1 MEIEIAQYVAS
12 IVNTECIHTR
22 SLANG
27 EMIVWPHRLSS
38 RWIYLWSH
46 TFSIVT
52 GIPTPNLEEEKVM
65 SFADT
70 VNEPA
75 AAPSQR
81 TRVRR
86 VAQRAHYDAA
96 TLHAILDEA
105 YVCHVAFSDEHGVH
119 CIPTACWREDD
130 HLYIHGSNGSRMLRL
145 AAEGAQVC
153 VTVTHLDGLVLARS
167 AFNHSM
173 NYRSAVIY
181 GVFETVEEAHK
192 AAVLDT
198 FMEHIA
204 PGRRHE
210 VRAGNR
216 KELAATTVMRIAL
229 AESVTK
235 IRTGGPKDDEEDMD
249 RAVWAGVLPL
259 TLAPLPPVADSATP
273 QRDAPAY
280 VAAWS
285 NRAQGDE
292 TAG

>member
-1 MEIEIAQYVAS
+1 MGPRVVYRRQHLNPNRRGS
-12 IVNTECIHTR
+12 KTM
-22 SLANG
+22 SLAD
-27 EMIVWPHRLSS
+27 
-38 RWIYLWSH
+38 
-46 TFSIVT
+46 
-52 GIPTPNLEEEKVM
+52 
-65 SFADT
+65 A

-75 AAPSQR
+75 ADTSAAPSQR

-96 TLHAILDEA
+96 TLHEILDDA
-105 YVCHVAFSDEHGVH
+105 YVCHVAFADEHGVH
-119 CIPTACWREDD
+119 CIPTACWREGD

-145 AAEGAQVC
+145 AADGLQVC
-153 VTVTHLDGLVLARS
+153 VTITHLDGLVLARS

-181 GVFETVEEAHK
+181 GVFEVVTEEHK
-192 AAVLDT
+192 AAVLDA

-249 RAVWAGVLPL
+249 RPVWAGVLPL
-259 TLAPLPPVADSATP
+259 VLAPLPPVADTAP
-273 QRDAPAY
+273 EREAPAY
-280 VAAWS
+280 VKAWTI
-285 NRAQGDE
+285 RHDG
-292 TAG
+292 